1 MAVSPG
7 HKEMRMIT
15 LNVTGMDCAGCMKA
29 VEKAIKRVDPQAEVA
44 IDLPTGLVTIHG
56 SSEERG
62 NFETSITRSGYGL
75 KDVA

>member
-1 MAVSPG
+1 ML
-7 HKEMRMIT
+7 T

-29 VEKAIKRVDPQAEVA
+29 VEKAVKRVDPQAQVA
-44 IDLPTGLVTIHG
+44 IDLPSGLITIHG

-62 NFETSITRSGYGL
+62 DFETSITRAGYGL

>member
-1 MAVSPG
+1 ML
-7 HKEMRMIT
+7 I

-44 IDLPTGLVTIHG
+44 IDLPTGVVTIHG
-56 SSEERG
+56 SGEERG
-62 NFETSITRSGYGL
+62 NFETSITRAGYGL